1 MADPVERPKVGPAPI
16 EVQRAEYAKQKAEA
30 IAYDKEG
37 LYAPKPAPERTVGS
51 EMARGILAAVKGRA
65 YRAQVIEDA
74 VDEAAGDNDRL
85 RQNQSTDQHN

>member
-1 MADPVERPKVGPAPI
+1 MGDRPKVGPASP
-16 EVQRAEYAKQKAEA
+16 EVRRAMMEQQRKEA
-30 IAYDKEG
+30 IAEAKEG
-37 LYAPKPAPERTVGS
+37 RYQTKPVAKPETRGT
-51 EMARGILAAVKGRA
+51 ELARGILAAVKGRA